1 MGGNETRNDTTS
13 VQAARQPALKWDRKL
28 EDVLENWR
36 RRAWASQIAHY
47 QVASRLRLRHRVLGL
62 PVVILTTAVGTSIFA
77 TLSDEK
83 FTVGLWP
90 RVIVA
95 TITIGAAVLAGVQT
109 FFGFAQRADQHVLAA
124 DWYSAIRRK
133 IEQVQGTPREGRG
146 DARKCLDGVRKEMNQ
161 VGSQFPEIGQ
171 KMWEKV
177 AVKFGVEEP
186 PQVCSGDHGG
196 PEKPLVIPEA

>member
-1 MGGNETRNDTTS
+1 MSGREIRNETTPAST
-13 VQAARQPALKWDRKL
+13 ALQPALEWDRNL
-28 EDVLENWR
+28 EGVLESWR

-47 QVASRLRLRHRVLGL
+47 QVASRLRLGHRTLGL

-77 TLSDEK
+77 TLSHEK
-83 FTVGLWP
+83 VTVGLWP

-95 TITIGAAVLAGVQT
+95 TITVGAAVLAGVQT

-133 IEQVQGTPREGRG
+133 IEQVQGTPKEWRG
-146 DARKCLDGVRKEMNQ
+146 DARECLDSVRKEMNQ

-171 KMWEKV
+171 KTWEQV
-177 AVKFGVEEP
+177 AIKFGVEEP
-186 PQVCSGDHGG
+186 PPVSSGDQAGRR
-196 PEKPLVIPEA
+196 KRS